1 MKSAELNALNRH
13 NESIR
18 YCANCGRPEHTNPLW
33 EEMLDGEN
41 KPIMIEVCKYFRAQV
56 EGKKDD

>member
-1 MKSAELNALNRH
+1 MGSAELNALNRH

-41 KPIMIEVCKYFRAQV
+41 KPIMIEVCKYFREQKEA
-56 EGKKDD
+56 KNDN